1 MSGDTHQHLARD
13 IVAKWRVSRSRAL
26 IRALTG
32 SDVWELV
39 EAFEGALGTV
49 GKETHDSVSVEVDFW
64 RNKNEELEAEIE
76 TQKDKMQEQ
85 ELELAQLKSEIGS
98 LKGEV
103 EDIEAYRPPEPPADG
118 VVTCDTCGGLGYQKF
133 NMEILPCP
141 DCTGK
146 WE

>member
-1 MSGDTHQHLARD
+1 MSGASHQHLARD

-32 SDVWELV
+32 SDIWELV

-76 TQKDKMQEQ
+76 EHKDKLQEQ
-85 ELELAQLKSEIGS
+85 ELQIAQLRSEIGV

-103 EDIEAYRPPEPPADG
+103 EEIEAYRPPEPPDQIDL
-118 VVTCDTCGGLGYQKF
+118 CDTCGGLGYQKF
-133 NMEILPCP
+133 NMEVLPCP

-146 WE
+146 WDQ